1 MFEINQRSGALIKE
15 DCCLTVLPSVIH
27 TIRIFMKFFPVTML
41 VGALCATGIFN
52 AAHAQTAGANTSP
65 FGKVTAQQ
73 KQNAVQAQNAQL
85 SALAAW
91 QSLPAKQQESLTA
104 QMATMSEAD
113 RAALLQ
119 TVPALK
125 NSTTEEFQ
133 LLLADIAQTTPYP
146 VSLKIQ
152 PQEVHF
158 LAAGYTSQ
166 FTAYMNDV
174 PATVSWMA
182 GTGSNALIIDANG
195 VIRLRPTVRPVST
208 IGPIVVTATST
219 DGKNTTATATATAH
233 VMKMA
238 VTDVAQLQASGGTQL
253 SLVATIDDRV
263 PEPNGPPTGGAV
275 FYFKTSLNGNPDHR
289 VALCSAQLVPQAVA
303 TPGVRSSGA
312 SCVSN
317 VIDAAT
323 YLNRTGSIQ
332 VMHVGAPGFPQQG
345 IFFGAPGSTTVTP

>member
-1 MFEINQRSGALIKE
+1 
-15 DCCLTVLPSVIH
+15 
-27 TIRIFMKFFPVTML
+27 MKFFRTTML
-41 VGALCATGIFN
+41 VGALCATGMFN
-52 AAHAQTAGANTSP
+52 AAHAQTSGAQASP

-73 KQNAVQAQNAQL
+73 KQQAVQAQNAQL

-91 QSLPAKQQESLTA
+91 QSLPAKHRESLTA
-104 QMATMSEAD
+104 QMATMSAAD

-125 NSTTEEFQ
+125 NLTAEENA

-146 VSLKIQ
+146 VSLTIQ

-174 PATVSWMA
+174 PTPVSWMT
-182 GTGSNALIIDANG
+182 GTGPNSSALIIDPSG

-208 IGPIVVTATST
+208 IGPVVVTATST
-219 DGKNTTATATATAH
+219 DGNNTTATATATAH

-238 VTDVAQLQASGGTQL
+238 VAEVAQVQVSGGTQL
-253 SLVATIDDRV
+253 SVVATIDDRV
-263 PEPNGPPTGGAV
+263 PEPSGPPTGTAV
-275 FYFKTSLNGNPDHR
+275 FYFRTSFNGNPDYR
-289 VALCSAQLVPQAVA
+289 IGLCSAQLVPQAVA

-317 VIDAAT
+317 AIDPAI
-323 YLNRTGSIQ
+323 YLNKTGSIQ
-332 VMHVGAPGFPQQG
+332 VMHVGTPAFPQQG
-345 IFFGAPGSTTVTP
+345 IFFGATGSTTITQ